1 MNTPPISYNELDRL
15 AVLQRL
21 DILDTEPEE
30 RFDRIT
36 RLAQQIFNSDFCT
49 ISLIDKDRQWF
60 KSTVNIDMK
69 ESTRDTAFCA
79 HTILEDQYMVV
90 PDTLD
95 DERFVDNPFVVG
107 DPKVRSYAGAN
118 LIVQGQRVGT
128 LCVFGNAPR
137 SFSDQQVQQLID
149 LAKVVESELQRHDNT
164 RLLKEIH
171 QYQLQFEESQKLV
184 RVRSKILEKIVTSE
198 SLSVVLREIVE
209 AIENEYLHQKCSIL
223 LLENNRLKMGA
234 APSLPDFYNDAIDGV
249 EIGPELGSCGNTAF
263 TNALTVVEDI
273 STHPYWTAWADI
285 AQRANLRSCWSQ
297 PIRGTNNEVLG
308 TFAIYHED
316 VSKPSPEA
324 ILLIE
329 QFAHIASIAIERE
342 RANQLIWHQANFDVL
357 TALPNRNLMEEQ
369 LKHLLATAKRE
380 KTKVAVLFLDLDNFK
395 EVNDTLGHDVGDL
408 LLVECAKRILQCI
421 RQDDTAARLGGDEF
435 VILLGGAHNERF
447 LDKLIQNLLGVI
459 SEPYLLN
466 QKKIHSS
473 ASIGVTLFPDDADNV
488 TSLLKNADQA
498 MYGAKA
504 QGKNSHRYYS
514 KDMQESALKRLSYKN
529 DLRYAIE
536 HKQFYIEYQPIVDLQ
551 QNRMHKAEALIRW
564 RHPEKGIIR
573 PDEFIPI
580 AEESGAI
587 IDISNWVF
595 EQVCEDAYRWRKQLC
610 PDLQISVN
618 TSPSHYFCRE
628 PNIMNWLLVL
638 LDKGLPP
645 HAVVLEITENLL
657 MDANSL
663 VSKKLFQFRQA
674 GVGIALDDFGTGY
687 SSISYLKKF
696 PTDFIKIDRSFVHSM
711 TEVSNDK
718 VLCEAI
724 IVMAKKLGIQVVA
737 EGIETQEQLAIL
749 KKMGC
754 DYAQG
759 YYFSKPLGKVAFET
773 LLTKQCQQ

>member
-1 MNTPPISYNELDRL
+1 MPPSIGNESDRL
-15 AVLQRL
+15 AALHRL
-21 DILDTEPEE
+21 EILDTDPEE

-36 RLAQQIFNSDFCT
+36 RLAQQMFNSDFST
-49 ISLIDKDRQWF
+49 ISLIDKERQWF
-60 KSTVNIDMK
+60 KSSVNLGIK
-69 ESTRDTAFCA
+69 ESSRDSAFCA
-79 HTILEDQYMVV
+79 HTILEQQYLIV
-90 PDTLD
+90 PDTLK
-95 DERFVDNPFVVG
+95 DERFVNNPFVVG
-107 DPKVRSYAGAN
+107 EPKVRSYAGAN
-118 LIVQGQRVGT
+118 LVVQGQRVGT
-128 LCVFGNAPR
+128 LCVFGTSPA
-137 SFSDQQVQQLID
+137 SFSPQQVQQLTD
-149 LAKVVESELQRHDNT
+149 LAKVVESELQRYDNA
-164 RLLKEIH
+164 RLLQEIH
-171 QYQLQFEESQKLV
+171 QYQIQFEESQKLV
-184 RVRSKILEKIVTSE
+184 RVRSKILEKIVTSK
-198 SLSVVLREIVE
+198 SLGVVLREIVE
-209 AIENEYLHQKCSIL
+209 AIEKEYLHQKCSIL
-223 LLENNRLKMGA
+223 LLENNCLKMGA
-234 APSLPDFYNDAIDGV
+234 APSLPDFYNDAIDGL
-249 EIGPELGSCGNTAF
+249 EISPGLGSCGNTAF

-273 STHPYWTAWADI
+273 SIHPYWTAWADI
-285 AQRANLRSCWSQ
+285 AQQANLRSCWSQ

-308 TFAIYHED
+308 TFAIYHEE
-316 VSKPSPEA
+316 VSTPTPDA

-329 QFAHIASIAIERE
+329 QFAHIASIAIEKE
-342 RANQLIWHQANFDVL
+342 RANQLIWKQANFDVL

-380 KTKVAVLFLDLDNFK
+380 DTKVAVLFLDLDNFK
-395 EVNDTLGHDVGDL
+395 EVNDTLGHDVGDQ

-466 QKKIHSS
+466 EKRLHTS

-514 KDMQESALKRLSYKN
+514 KDMQDSALKRLSYKN

-536 HKQFYIEYQPIVDLQ
+536 HEQFYLEYQPIIDIQ
-551 QNRMHKAEALIRW
+551 QNRLHKAEALIRW

-595 EQVCEDAYRWRKQLC
+595 EQVCEDAYHWRKQLC

-696 PTDFIKIDRSFVHSM
+696 PTDFIKIDRSFVNSM

-737 EGIETQEQLAIL
+737 EGIETQEQLTIL

-754 DYAQG
+754 DFAQG
-759 YYFSKPLGKVAFET
+759 YYFSKPLGKAAFEA
-773 LLTKQCQQ
+773 LLARQSN